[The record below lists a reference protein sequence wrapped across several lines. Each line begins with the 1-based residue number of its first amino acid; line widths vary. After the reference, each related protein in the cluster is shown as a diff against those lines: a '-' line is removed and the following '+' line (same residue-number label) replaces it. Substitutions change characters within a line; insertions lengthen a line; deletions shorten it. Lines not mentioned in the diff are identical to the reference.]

1 MIEQE
6 TPAKARLPLW
16 QRAARVYLEAQ
27 GFRTRPGWLR
37 AVADALAAFFAESA
51 GPFRLPSLLTFVPDP
66 EIMALFE
73 NRTGPLAFAD
83 AQRVVAAVAV
93 EFPHVTVEHVHV
105 GLKILAQ
112 GGWVE
117 WEYRCIDPE
126 TGKASAVSGEELI
139 ALLKRAYAAE
149 PNDNT
154 AACERLVR
162 ITLDGRAVFPPQTR
176 NIESP

>member
-1 MIEQE
+1 M
-6 TPAKARLPLW
+6 
-16 QRAARVYLEAQ
+16 
-27 GFRTRPGWLR
+27 GRPDSKH
-37 AVADALAAFFAESA
+37 AAESA
-51 GPFRLPSLLTFVPDP
+51 RLKLIAEPLLNCLLYTSLTFAPDP

-117 WEYRCIDPE
+117 WEYRL
-126 TGKASAVSGEELI
+126 SLI
-139 ALLKRAYAAE
+139 H
-149 PNDNT
+149 
-154 AACERLVR
+154 
-162 ITLDGRAVFPPQTR
+162 I
-176 NIESP
+176 